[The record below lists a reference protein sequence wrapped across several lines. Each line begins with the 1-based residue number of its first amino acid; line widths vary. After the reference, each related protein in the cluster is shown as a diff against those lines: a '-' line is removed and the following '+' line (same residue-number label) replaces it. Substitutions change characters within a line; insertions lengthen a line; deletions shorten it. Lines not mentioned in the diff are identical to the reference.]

1 MELLS
6 PNTSLMMRRSME
18 FLWTKQSCILDN
30 VANVETPGYKRKY
43 VTFEESLRGALQSC
57 TDGVAPVQ
65 AMREAIEEGAVEIR
79 EADESARMDDNGVN
93 ITEQFV
99 ELSRTA
105 YQLQYVMDSINSDFS
120 MLRTAI
126 RG

>member
-65 AMREAIEEGAVEIR
+65 AMREAIKEGAVEIR

>member
-1 MELLS
+1 M
-6 PNTSLMMRRSME
+6 
-18 FLWTKQSCILDN
+18 
-30 VANVETPGYKRKY
+30 ETPGYKRKY
-43 VTFEESLRGALQSC
+43 ATFEESLRDALETSA
-57 TDGVAPVQ
+57 DGTPSVR
-65 AMREAIEEGAVEIR
+65 AMREAIEESGVEIH
-79 EADESARMDDNGVN
+79 EADESTRMDDNGVN